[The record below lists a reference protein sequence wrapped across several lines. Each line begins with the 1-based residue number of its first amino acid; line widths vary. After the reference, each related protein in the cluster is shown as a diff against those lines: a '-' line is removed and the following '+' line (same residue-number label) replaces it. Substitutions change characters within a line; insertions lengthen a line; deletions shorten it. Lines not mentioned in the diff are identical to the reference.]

1 MHTTDLC
8 PFILFFI
15 IVENTV
21 KGRGGGG
28 ETNWNIFEK
37 YFFYDYYAKCLK
49 IFENVL
55 NIWTRRIR
63 ICRYSDF
70 PIVVLSKVEI
80 NVSREFLS
88 RK

>member
-21 KGRGGGG
+21 KG
-28 ETNWNIFEK
+28 EEKTNWNIFEK